1 MESTCQP
8 HSIHQL
14 INTAVANN
22 KVVPTFEDSSV
33 EQLQSVVNEFKAKAD
48 NAAEKLNIK
57 KTSNLNRNQNESTP
71 SNLLMQKLKAEDEL
85 NRATTDASVIQKQLN
100 DLEGKSGQESIARKA
115 ALENIKT
122 TNNSKITEKES
133 NFKAAQRKLVEYETA
148 LTNYKV
154 LDQYAKEAEK
164 EAADNE
170 KNYEKAKA
178 KQDKNRT
185 RKDSV
190 DLGDIT
196 TSENTAKT
204 SNDKAIKLRKMATE
218 EAQKI
223 TNNPSNSITTMDKA
237 KRSLKYELQAK

>member
-1 MESTCQP
+1 
-8 HSIHQL
+8 
-14 INTAVANN
+14 
-22 KVVPTFEDSSV
+22 
-33 EQLQSVVNEFKAKAD
+33 
-48 NAAEKLNIK
+48 
-57 KTSNLNRNQNESTP
+57 
-71 SNLLMQKLKAEDEL
+71 MQKRKAEDEL
-85 NRATTDASVIQKQLN
+85 NRATTDALVIQKQLN
-100 DLEGKSGQESIARKA
+100 DLEGKSDQESIARKA

-154 LDQYAKEAEK
+154 LDQYAKDAET
-164 EAADNE
+164 EAAEDE
-170 KNYEKAKA
+170 KKYEADKA

-196 TSENTAKT
+196 TSEKKAKT
-204 SNDKAIKLRKMATE
+204 SKDEAINLRKMATE

-223 TNNPSNSITTMDKA
+223 KNLSNSTTTTDKA